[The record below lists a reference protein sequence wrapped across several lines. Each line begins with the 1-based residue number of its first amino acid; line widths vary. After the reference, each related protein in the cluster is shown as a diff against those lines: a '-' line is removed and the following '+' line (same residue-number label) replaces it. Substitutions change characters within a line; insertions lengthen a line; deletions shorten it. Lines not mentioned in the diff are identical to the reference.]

1 MGWLE
6 LGGMMS
12 AQGNIVPVAGT
23 QGDTQW
29 EEGDSQGQWGNS
41 QGKMEET
48 QGKGEG
54 GNRQGRGGRGAMGM
68 TWQGGKNAVLGAL
81 WWVTSEAGKAR
92 DR

>member
-12 AQGNIVPVAGT
+12 AQVKIVLVAGT

-41 QGKMEET
+41 QGEMGET
-48 QGKGEG
+48 QGKGEV
-54 GNRQGRGGRGAMGM
+54 GNRQGKWGRRAMGM
-68 TWQGGKNAVLGAL
+68 TWQGGRDAVLGAI
-81 WWVTSEAGKAR
+81 WGTSEAGKAR
-92 DR
+92 DS